1 MTHFAMFG
9 IPLFQILNQVSFAK
23 AMRMAHLIAQYLAY
37 LVILT
42 SCALDALDE
51 RRESDQGIDPIQLP
65 QAIEKSSS
73 SKTMC
78 SQLHEQMQV
87 LRCELEQTHQSA
99 LDHSQGQKSDSLLLG
114 DAKRARKLK
123 CELRALEEKWRQI
136 ATRDDL
142 DREMSALWHFP
153 QISLFQLLN
162 EVASSEHLYIIPAD
176 LASLKVSLLG
186 EFAIP
191 RQMWPELIDLILT
204 QQGLGQRSLN
214 PLCRQIYTLSDEPL
228 AIEAILSDQSDLEGL
243 SSHMRLCLLLSL
255 ERYPPSFRAA
265 IEKFCRGNRVQI
277 RAIDGQIALVGR
289 CSDVQALLKISTLIA
304 RSATNTTYRVI
315 SPRGIAVEDLQ
326 LALGDYGLQKNLGNH
341 RDERQSDLLKEL
353 DSTKLRLIPLMQ
365 FPNTSLLLIGLKQD
379 VERACAIIEE
389 IESQIEEQSPC
400 QLFWYLCKNEKPQVL
415 AELAEQIA
423 EMLNEESARKLKGEM
438 RPPKP
443 ARAHFEPSAKRGER
457 LANSSSNLR
466 ANPLIED
473 CRIAF
478 DAKSGYLV
486 MSLPRQ
492 IAPKMQ
498 RALARLDIPKKMVRI
513 DFALLE
519 RKITDCNRSGIQLLR
534 LGSLSN
540 HTAAKGLSFNN
551 DQSATS
557 SGGRGILEFA
567 LSKSGRRGYLP
578 SYDLAYHFLLSQEN
592 VQINANPSILTINGV
607 PAQLD
612 LVEETSINSG
622 IGKVDKSQRAL
633 QAVYQRATY
642 GIKISITPHIQR
654 CDDRDFIA
662 LEADLSFDTRKAS
675 SDYRPDV
682 STRHIKT
689 TVRVADGQSAI
700 LGGLKQKDLED
711 NREKIP
717 FLGELPGIGKLFGT
731 SLLIDKTTEM
741 FLFITPKIVG
751 VESAENGDTPQG
763 RSDEPEQLRAKLE
776 LARANLKRQKRAYE
790 GG

>member
-1 MTHFAMFG
+1 MLS
-9 IPLFQILNQVSFAK
+9 ISLFHNFMKSSFVK
-23 AMRMAHLIAQYLAY
+23 ARCIAQLIAQ

-42 SCALDALDE
+42 SCALDALDTSE
-51 RRESDQGIDPIQLP
+51 ESDQSIKQIQRP
-65 QAIEKSSS
+65 PGIEKNSP
-73 SKTMC
+73 SKTLC
-78 SQLHEQMQV
+78 CRLHDQMQV

-99 LDHSQGQKSDSLLLG
+99 LDHCMSQKSDHLVLE
-114 DAKRARKLK
+114 DAKQARKLR
-123 CELRALEEKWRQI
+123 CELRALEKQWREI

-142 DREMSALWHFP
+142 DREMSAFWHFP

-176 LASLKVSLLG
+176 LATQKVSLLG

-191 RQMWPELIDLILT
+191 RQMWPELIDWILA
-204 QQGLGQRSLN
+204 QQGLGQRTLN

-243 SSHMRLCLLLSL
+243 SSQMRLCLLLSL
-255 ERYPPSFRAA
+255 ERQPPSFRAA
-265 IEKFCRGNRVQI
+265 IEKFCRSNRVEI
-277 RAIDGQIALVGR
+277 RALDGQIALVGR
-289 CSDVQALLKISTLIA
+289 CSDLQSLLKISSLIA

-315 SPRGIAVEDLQ
+315 SPRGIEVGDLQ
-326 LALGDYGLQKNLGNH
+326 LALKDYGVKKDLENC
-341 RDERQSDLLKEL
+341 RDERQGDLQREL
-353 DSTKLRLIPLMQ
+353 DSTKLRLIPLLQ
-365 FPNTSLLLIGLKQD
+365 SPNTSLLLIGLKQD

-389 IESQIEEQSPC
+389 IESQIEKQSPC

-415 AELAEQIA
+415 AELAGQIA
-423 EMLNEESARKLKGEM
+423 EMLNEESARDSKGEM

-443 ARAHFEPSAKRGER
+443 ARAHFKTSAKKSE
-457 LANSSSNLR
+457 LVAHSSSGVG
-466 ANPLIED
+466 AAPSIKD
-473 CRIAF
+473 FRIAF

-534 LGSLSN
+534 LGSLSS

-551 DQSATS
+551 DLSATG
-557 SGGRGILEFA
+557 SGSQGILEFV

-607 PAQLD
+607 PAQLN

-622 IGKVDKSQRAL
+622 IGKVDKTQRSL
-633 QAVYQRATY
+633 QSVYQRATY

-654 CDDRDFIA
+654 CGDRDFIA

-689 TVRVADGQSAI
+689 TVRVADGQSVI

-731 SLLIDKTTEM
+731 TQLIDKTTEM

-751 VESAENGDTPQG
+751 AESAENGDTPQG

-776 LARANLKRQKRAYE
+776 LARANLKSQKRAYE
-790 GG
+790 G